1 MLSHAPS
8 NFGDLMSF
16 KSYDIFLNNIV
27 NLLNRVLSEER
38 ENIDRASDLMVQALL
53 GDGYIYIFGTGHS
66 MMMALEMFYRA
77 GGLVR
82 VYPILDLS
90 LSLLNGA
97 LKSSMLERVSGYA
110 EALLTSTQPRQ
121 GSVLIVI
128 SNSGK
133 NAVPVE
139 MAFNARRYGLN
150 VIGVTS
156 LEFSKNVPP
165 ENPLGRKLYEVS
177 DVVIDNKVPEGD
189 AIYEVPELGVKIAPV
204 STIVNAFILQL
215 LNIRTVEKLVERG
228 VKPEVWVSANIPGG
242 IERNRAYIAKYLG
255 TIKSL

>member
-1 MLSHAPS
+1 
-8 NFGDLMSF
+8 
-16 KSYDIFLNNIV
+16 
-27 NLLNRVLSEER
+27 
-38 ENIDRASDLMVQALL
+38 
-53 GDGYIYIFGTGHS
+53 
-66 MMMALEMFYRA
+66 
-77 GGLVR
+77 
-82 VYPILDLS
+82 
-90 LSLLNGA
+90 
-97 LKSSMLERVSGYA
+97 
-110 EALLTSTQPRQ
+110 
-121 GSVLIVI
+121 
-128 SNSGK
+128 
-133 NAVPVE
+133 
-139 MAFNARRYGLN
+139 
-150 VIGVTS
+150 